1 MHATL
6 TARVSSLLI
15 STLPGPFTCI
25 FFQNLSR
32 VFPVLAVGNTG
43 SCVGPQN
50 KGAHPAHRYGQ
61 LMRVSVLT
69 DRGISVGCK
78 HVLPYGCFSVFAV
91 RNCGH
96 NFDFLREIDVFYEM

>member
-1 MHATL
+1 M
-6 TARVSSLLI
+6 
-15 STLPGPFTCI
+15 
-25 FFQNLSR
+25 
-32 VFPVLAVGNTG
+32 LAVGNTG

-78 HVLPYGCFSVFAV
+78 HVLPYGCFSVFAI

-96 NFDFLREIDVFYEM
+96 NFDFLREIDMFYEKFGVLSPSFSFSLSLSLLSLIHI